1 MEEGLVATVSRR
13 GLFRAFKP
21 FEQMSPE
28 SDVSGAAMARFN
40 EQGARLARFN
50 ETCVELRG
58 VVCRRCGDSCH
69 PRAIVFRVQP
79 GGTARPLLAGERCT
93 GCGDCLPVCPTNAIS
108 LIPVERA
115 ALFAAL
121 ATTGHPG

>member
-1 MEEGLVATVSRR
+1 MWGPSAEPMEEGLVATVSRR

-21 FEQMSPE
+21 SERAPLE
-28 SDVSGAAMARFN
+28 SETPGAAMARFK
-40 EQGARLARFN
+40 

-69 PRAIVFRVQP
+69 PRAITFRLQA
-79 GGTARPLLAGERCT
+79 GGTARPLLSGERCT
-93 GCGDCLPVCPTNAIS
+93 GCGDCLPVCPANAIT

-115 ALFAAL
+115 TLFAAL
-121 ATTGHPG
+121 ATTGQPG